1 MFVFQ
6 TFDGIVKVIMAKLR
20 DYKRVVGISEL
31 FFLAGR
37 GLKRQGIK
45 YTTLAAALGAG
56 LIITNIIGRRV
67 FGYDIPVSN
76 VKALLIPTIIAI
88 LTFGVGNTLT
98 GLSRLFSSQKILMAD
113 ANAMNLLE
121 DRKKARMTTHLET
134 LWERVFKYE
143 AQLLHGNCSEEET
156 EKIRKQ
162 RHELRQKVRSWPG
175 KLKDHFGIYEDN
187 LDEFVSHVAWF
198 RPFCVRL
205 EASREGFVVSAGHS
219 LRNPLP
225 QKLERSLSGCDLSLL
240 EDWYD
245 GAYFTANDC
254 KLKEQFAANRTIRGI
269 RRQVGI
275 PWAAQVKESM
285 LGCPNPLW
293 HSLTMKK
300 MGMYVGGLIDRMNR
314 RYVRNNEPTYFDAQ
328 DFLWKEAEADRL
340 ILRRF
345 PENGPE
351 VMRDLQES
359 RKKMIR
365 SIFSPRRQE
374 AHNQI
379 YRMFGR
385 DFINALE
392 LRLKYD
398 VEFAAGLLD
407 YDPQGDLR
415 QLREIMSC
423 PVYSLGKTEAQVQR
437 AKISL
442 KTVDAFLKNY
452 LPVVWQRPLE
462 LRAARIGFYLNR
474 FKIQKWIHKNSGK
487 ATGIFNDNI
496 IRAEKRYSQRI
507 CLLRQHYE
515 LCRIQLFAYVEMVDE
530 LGEYVR

>member
-1 MFVFQ
+1 
-6 TFDGIVKVIMAKLR
+6 MAKLQ

-56 LIITNIIGRRV
+56 LIITNIIGEKV

-143 AQLLHGNCSEEET
+143 AQLIHGNCSEEET

-162 RHELRQKVRSWPG
+162 RHEFRQKVRSWPG
-175 KLKDHFGIYEDN
+175 ELKDHFGIDEDN

-225 QKLERSLSGCDLSLL
+225 QKLEQSLSGCDLSLL

-269 RRQVGI
+269 RRQAGI

-314 RYVRNNEPTYFDAQ
+314 RYVRSNEPTYFDAQ

-351 VMRDLQES
+351 VMRDLQIS
-359 RKKMIR
+359 RMLGIDVT
-365 SIFSPRRQE
+365 SP
-374 AHNQI
+374 I
-379 YRMFGR
+379 
-385 DFINALE
+385 
-392 LRLKYD
+392 
-398 VEFAAGLLD
+398 
-407 YDPQGDLR
+407 
-415 QLREIMSC
+415 
-423 PVYSLGKTEAQVQR
+423 
-437 AKISL
+437 
-442 KTVDAFLKNY
+442 
-452 LPVVWQRPLE
+452 PLNP
-462 LRAARIGFYLNR
+462 APGC
-474 FKIQKWIHKNSGK
+474 G
-487 ATGIFNDNI
+487 
-496 IRAEKRYSQRI
+496 
-507 CLLRQHYE
+507 
-515 LCRIQLFAYVEMVDE
+515 
-530 LGEYVR
+530 